1 MLVSLIAAVV
11 AALCY
16 GVASV
21 MQAVAVRAASNRTT
35 EGPHGGA
42 AAGVD
47 PGLLPRML
55 HQWRFVAS
63 VVIDTLGFLAQLV
76 ALQRL
81 PLFAVQAIV
90 AANLAV
96 IAVLA
101 SVVIGVSLSWREWL
115 PAARGGARGG
125 VARSPG

>member
-1 MLVSLIAAVV
+1 MLVSLLAAVV

-21 MQAVAVRAASNRTT
+21 LQASAVREASNRAGLT
-35 EGPHGGA
+35 
-42 AAGVD
+42 GVD
-47 PGLLPRML
+47 PGLVPRLL

-63 VVIDTLGFLAQLV
+63 VAIDTLGFLAQLI

-101 SVVIGVSLSWREWL
+101 SVVIGVSLSWRGGH
-115 PAARGGARGG
+115 PGGQRAARGG
-125 VARSPG
+125 